1 MNDRCAA
8 GTGRFLE
15 MVATRLDMNW
25 ATLAELA
32 RQSKKPALIS
42 NMCVVFA
49 ETEIIGLLAEGKPLP
64 DVVAGVQNAIATRV
78 AALAGRSVSPPV
90 YFTGGV
96 ALLSGMARALQEIL
110 ACPISVAPQ
119 PQFTGALG
127 AALSAANPAPPAGGL

>member
-15 MVATRLDMNW
+15 MVAARLDMDW
-25 ATLAELA
+25 EKLAELA

-49 ETEIIGLLAEGKPLP
+49 ETEIIGLLADGKPLP

-78 AALAGRSVSPPV
+78 SALAGRFVSPPV

-96 ALLSGMARALQEIL
+96 ALLAGMARALEEVL
-110 ACPISVAPQ
+110 ACPVRVAPQ

-127 AALSAANPAPPAGGL
+127 AALSADRAKLANGSL